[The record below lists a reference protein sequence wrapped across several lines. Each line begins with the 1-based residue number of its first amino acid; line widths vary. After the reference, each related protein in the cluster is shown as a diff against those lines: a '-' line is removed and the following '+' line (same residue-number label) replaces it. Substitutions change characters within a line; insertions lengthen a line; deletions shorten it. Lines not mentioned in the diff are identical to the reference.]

1 MNMIEAG
8 SFRVLQGVLV
18 DHVEHAF
25 RALDSLLKRERPS
38 YILLGGVILVLILQ
52 RVVSFIFK
60 SLRVWQDKG
69 MCDSQIFDS
78 EAR

>member
-1 MNMIEAG
+1 MIEG
-8 SFRVLQGVLV
+8 GYFRDIQGVLV

-38 YILLGGVILVLILQ
+38 YVLLGGVILILILQ
-52 RVVSFIFK
+52 KMVSFVYK

-69 MCDSQIFDS
+69 RCDSQIFDF